1 MQEPIETPQEPS
13 ADGQNA
19 QDGRTIRV
27 GTGTTRERKR
37 RQHELFMAFIALLVV
52 LMLTWVELKYFG
64 EVNSF
69 IFLGLFNLN
78 VILLFAIVFVVLR
91 NVIKLVL
98 ERRRNVLG
106 SKLRTRLVI
115 SFVALSIVPTFLMF
129 ALGAKFVQ
137 TSVDFWFKTQVEDS
151 LEEALEVGQA
161 FYASSQERLERRSD
175 YILGRILERR
185 FAWGGKAMDAFL
197 KEKRAEYDLSL
208 IGIINPDLSEQ
219 NWHTGPEWE
228 GVWEDVRNKINWD
241 SLRDRPEFWS
251 TIRAGS
257 GADMVLG
264 LQPVDGGRTGY
275 IVLGES
281 IGHGLLYKLDK
292 IVHGISEYKQIRTMK
307 HQWKLA
313 LYVLLAVVTMLI
325 VMGAI
330 WFGMRLAKEL
340 SAPVQALADGTQR
353 VARGDL
359 TVRLEDSSS
368 DELGFLVQSFNE
380 MARDLQLS
388 RAELTEANEQLNR
401 NNRELE
407 QRGRYI
413 EAVLDNIGAGVISLD
428 SAGCVSTVNKAA
440 ETMLCL
446 DGSTIIG
453 RRPLELLQG
462 RYAELISE
470 VFEQMGASPGSQWQ
484 RQIDLTLGSR
494 DLKLL
499 VNVVTLTGPDGTEYG
514 IVAVFEDITELEK
527 MQRVAAWR
535 EVARRIAH
543 EIKNPLTPIKLSAQ
557 RMERKFGPQVED
569 PVFTQ
574 CTQLIVNQVEHL
586 QQMVQEFSSFAKLP
600 EVDLKWGYLA
610 PLLDEIVAMFR
621 NSHTSIDWELTYDG
635 QIPRLKLDVEGMR
648 RVLINILTN
657 AADAVREQAEPAVEV
672 VVSCDRLLGWVRIEV
687 RDNGEGLTQE
697 ERSRLFEPY
706 FSRKKGGT
714 GLGLTIVKS
723 IVSDHHGYVRAMP
736 REPRGT
742 TLVVELPV

>member
-1 MQEPIETPQEPS
+1 MNEQLETS
-13 ADGQNA
+13 S
-19 QDGRTIRV
+19 IKV
-27 GTGTTRERKR
+27 GTGTTKERKR
-37 RQHELFMAFIALLVV
+37 RQRELLMACGALLVV

-78 VILLFAIVFVVLR
+78 VILLFTVVFVVLR
-91 NVIKLVL
+91 NVIKLAL

-151 LEEALEVGQA
+151 LEQALEVGQA
-161 FYASSQERLERRSD
+161 FYASSQERLERRST
-175 YILGRILERR
+175 YILEQILQRR
-185 FAWGGKAMDAFL
+185 FAWGGKSMDAL
-197 KEKRAEYDLSL
+197 LREKRKEYDLSL
-208 IGIINPDLSEQ
+208 IGVITPDQKEQ
-219 NWHTGPEWE
+219 NWHTGPEWK
-228 GVWEDVRNKINWD
+228 GVWEEVRDNVNWE
-241 SLRDRPEFWS
+241 SLRERPEFWS

-264 LQPVDGGRTGY
+264 ILPVDDGKTGY
-275 IVLGES
+275 LVLGES

-292 IVHGISEYKQIRTMK
+292 IVNGISEYKQIRTMK

-340 SAPVQALADGTQR
+340 SAPVQALAHGTQR
-353 VARGDL
+353 IARGDL
-359 TVRLEDSSS
+359 SVRLEDTSS

-380 MARDLQLS
+380 MAKDLQLS
-388 RAELTEANEQLNR
+388 RSELTEANERLNQQ
-401 NNRELE
+401 NQELE

-413 EAVLDNIGAGVISLD
+413 EAVLDNITAGVISLD
-428 SAGCVSTVNKAA
+428 PKGRVSTVNKAA
-440 ETMLCL
+440 ETMLGL
-446 DGSTIIG
+446 DGGAIAGS
-453 RRPLELLQG
+453 RPLDLLQG
-462 RYAELISE
+462 HYADLITE
-470 VFEQMGASPGSQWQ
+470 VFEQLGASPGSQWQ
-484 RQIDLTLGSR
+484 RQIDLTLGTR

-499 VNVVTLTGPDGTEYG
+499 VNVVTLEDSEGNDSG

-557 RMERKFGPQVED
+557 RMERKFAEQVED

-574 CTQLIVNQVEHL
+574 STQLIVNQVEHL

-610 PLLDEIVAMFR
+610 PLIEEVVAMFR
-621 NSHTSIDWELTYDG
+621 NSHSSVHWNLHFEG
-635 QIPRLKLDVEGMR
+635 QIPRIKLDSEGMR
-648 RVLINILTN
+648 RVLINVLTN
-657 AADAVREQAEPAVEV
+657 AADALHGETDPTVDIV
-672 VVSCDRLLGWVRIEV
+672 VTCDKMLGWVRMEI
-687 RDNGEGLTQE
+687 RDNGAGLTQE

-723 IVSDHHGYVRAMP
+723 IVSDHHGYVRAVP
-736 REPRGT
+736 HEPKGT
-742 TLVVELPV
+742 TIVVELPV

>member
-1 MQEPIETPQEPS
+1 MNDQFEE
-13 ADGQNA
+13 A
-19 QDGRTIRV
+19 QSIKV

-37 RQHELFMAFIALLVV
+37 RQRELFMAFIGLLVI
-52 LMLTWVELKYFG
+52 LILTWVELKYFG
-64 EVNSF
+64 EVNSL

-78 VILLFAIVFVVLR
+78 VILLFTVIFVVLR
-91 NVIKLVL
+91 NVIKLIL

-115 SFVALSIVPTFLMF
+115 SFVTLSIVPTFLMF

-151 LEEALEVGQA
+151 LEQALEVGQA
-161 FYASSQERLERRSD
+161 FYASSQERLERRSQF
-175 YILGRILERR
+175 ILERILKQR
-185 FAWGGKAMDAFL
+185 FAWGGRSMDALL
-197 KEKRAEYDLSL
+197 KEKREEYDLSL
-208 IGIINPDLSEQ
+208 IGVITPDLKEQ

-228 GVWEDVRNKINWD
+228 GVWEDVRDKVNWE

-257 GADMVLG
+257 KADMVLG

-275 IVLGES
+275 LVLGES

-292 IVHGISEYKQIRTMK
+292 IVNGISEYKQIRTMK

-340 SAPVQALADGTQR
+340 SAPVQALAHGTQR

-359 TVRLEDSSS
+359 DVRLEDTSS
-368 DELGFLVQSFNE
+368 DELGFLVQSFND
-380 MARDLQLS
+380 MAKDLQRS
-388 RAELTEANEQLNR
+388 RAELTEANERLNR
-401 NNRELE
+401 QNQELE
-407 QRGRYI
+407 QRGQYI
-413 EAVLDNIGAGVISLD
+413 EAVLDNITAGVISLD
-428 SAGCVSTVNKAA
+428 SEGRVSTVNKAA
-440 ETMLCL
+440 ETMLGL
-446 DGSTIIG
+446 DGPSLAG
-453 RRPLELLQG
+453 SRPLELLHG
-462 RYAELISE
+462 HYADLIAD
-470 VFEQMGASPGSQWQ
+470 VFEQLGTSPASQWQ

-499 VNVVTLTGPDGTEYG
+499 VNVVTLQDSDGNDSG
-514 IVAVFEDITELEK
+514 LVAVFEDITELEK

-557 RMERKFGPQVED
+557 RMERKFGEEVGD
-569 PVFTQ
+569 PVFNQ
-574 CTQLIVNQVEHL
+574 SMQLIVSQVEHL

-600 EVDLKWGYLA
+600 EMNLKWGFLA
-610 PLLDEIVAMFR
+610 PLIEEVVAVFR
-621 NSHTSIDWELTYDG
+621 NSHSRIDWNLQFEG
-635 QIPRLKLDVEGMR
+635 QVPKLKLDNEGMR

-657 AADAVREQAEPAVEV
+657 ASDALKEESHPKVDIV
-672 VVSCDRLLGWVRIEV
+672 VTCDRMLGWVRIEI
-687 RDNGEGLTQE
+687 RDNGAGLSQE

-706 FSRKKGGT
+706 FSHKKGGT

-736 REPRGT
+736 HEPKGT
-742 TLVVELPV
+742 IIVVELPV

>member
-1 MQEPIETPQEPS
+1 MNEQLETS
-13 ADGQNA
+13 S
-19 QDGRTIRV
+19 IKV
-27 GTGTTRERKR
+27 GTGTTKERKR
-37 RQHELFMAFIALLVV
+37 RQRELLMACGALLVV

-78 VILLFAIVFVVLR
+78 VILLFTVVFVVLR
-91 NVIKLVL
+91 NVIKLAL

-115 SFVALSIVPTFLMF
+115 SFVALSIIPTFLMF

-151 LEEALEVGQA
+151 LEQALEVGQA
-161 FYASSQERLERRSD
+161 FYASSQERLERRST
-175 YILGRILERR
+175 YILEQILQRR
-185 FAWGGKAMDAFL
+185 FAWGGKSMDAL
-197 KEKRAEYDLSL
+197 LREKRKEYDLSL
-208 IGIINPDLSEQ
+208 IGVITPDQKEQ
-219 NWHTGPEWE
+219 NWHTGPEWK
-228 GVWEDVRNKINWD
+228 GVWEEVRDNVNWE
-241 SLRDRPEFWS
+241 SLRERPEFWS

-264 LQPVDGGRTGY
+264 ILPVDDGKTGY
-275 IVLGES
+275 LVLGES

-292 IVHGISEYKQIRTMK
+292 IVNGISEYKQIRTMK

-340 SAPVQALADGTQR
+340 SAPVQALAHGTQR
-353 VARGDL
+353 IARGDL
-359 TVRLEDSSS
+359 SVRLEDTSS

-380 MARDLQLS
+380 MAKDLQLS
-388 RAELTEANEQLNR
+388 RSELTEANERLNQQ
-401 NNRELE
+401 NQELE

-413 EAVLDNIGAGVISLD
+413 EAVLDNITAGVISLD
-428 SAGCVSTVNKAA
+428 PKGRVSTVNKAA
-440 ETMLCL
+440 ETMLGL
-446 DGSTIIG
+446 DGGAIAGS
-453 RRPLELLQG
+453 RPLDLLQG
-462 RYAELISE
+462 HYADLITE
-470 VFEQMGASPGSQWQ
+470 VFEQLVTSPGSQWQ
-484 RQIDLTLGSR
+484 RQIDLTLGTR

-499 VNVVTLTGPDGTEYG
+499 VNVVTLEDSEGNDSG

-557 RMERKFGPQVED
+557 RMERKFAEQVED

-574 CTQLIVNQVEHL
+574 STQLIVNQVEHL

-610 PLLDEIVAMFR
+610 PLIEEVVAMFR
-621 NSHTSIDWELTYDG
+621 NSHSSVHWNLHFEG
-635 QIPRLKLDVEGMR
+635 QIPRIKLDSEGMR
-648 RVLINILTN
+648 RVLINVLTN
-657 AADAVREQAEPAVEV
+657 AADALHGETDPTVDIV
-672 VVSCDRLLGWVRIEV
+672 VTCDKMLGWVRMEI
-687 RDNGEGLTQE
+687 RDNGAGLTQE

-723 IVSDHHGYVRAMP
+723 IVSDHHGYVRAVP
-736 REPRGT
+736 HEPKGT
-742 TLVVELPV
+742 IIVVELPV

>member
-1 MQEPIETPQEPS
+1 MNEQLETS
-13 ADGQNA
+13 S
-19 QDGRTIRV
+19 IKV
-27 GTGTTRERKR
+27 GTGTTKERKR
-37 RQHELFMAFIALLVV
+37 RQRELLMACGALLVV

-78 VILLFAIVFVVLR
+78 VILLFTVVFVVLR
-91 NVIKLVL
+91 NVIKLAL

-151 LEEALEVGQA
+151 LEQALEVGQA
-161 FYASSQERLERRSD
+161 FYASSQERLERRST
-175 YILGRILERR
+175 YILEQILQRR
-185 FAWGGKAMDAFL
+185 FAWGGKSMDAL
-197 KEKRAEYDLSL
+197 LREKRKEYDLSL
-208 IGIINPDLSEQ
+208 IGVITPDQKEQ
-219 NWHTGPEWE
+219 NWHTGPEWK
-228 GVWEDVRNKINWD
+228 GVWEEVRDNVNWE
-241 SLRDRPEFWS
+241 SLRERPEFWS

-264 LQPVDGGRTGY
+264 ILPVDDGKTGY
-275 IVLGES
+275 LVLGES

-292 IVHGISEYKQIRTMK
+292 IVNGISEYKQIRTMK

-340 SAPVQALADGTQR
+340 SAPVQALAHGTQR
-353 VARGDL
+353 IARGDL
-359 TVRLEDSSS
+359 SVRLEDTSS

-380 MARDLQLS
+380 MAKDLQLS
-388 RAELTEANEQLNR
+388 RSELTEANERLNQQ
-401 NNRELE
+401 NQELE

-413 EAVLDNIGAGVISLD
+413 EAVLDNITAGVISLD
-428 SAGCVSTVNKAA
+428 PKGRVSTVNKAA
-440 ETMLCL
+440 ETMLGL
-446 DGSTIIG
+446 DGGAIAGS
-453 RRPLELLQG
+453 RPLDLLQG
-462 RYAELISE
+462 HYADLITE
-470 VFEQMGASPGSQWQ
+470 VFEQLVTSPGSQWQ
-484 RQIDLTLGSR
+484 RQIDLTLGTR

-499 VNVVTLTGPDGTEYG
+499 VNVVTLEDSEGNDSG

-557 RMERKFGPQVED
+557 RMERKFAEQVED

-574 CTQLIVNQVEHL
+574 STQLIVNQVEHL

-610 PLLDEIVAMFR
+610 PLIEEVVAMFR
-621 NSHTSIDWELTYDG
+621 NSHSSVHWNLHFEG
-635 QIPRLKLDVEGMR
+635 QIPRIKLDSEGMR
-648 RVLINILTN
+648 RVLINVLTN
-657 AADAVREQAEPAVEV
+657 AADALHGETDPTVDIV
-672 VVSCDRLLGWVRIEV
+672 VTCDKMLGWVRMEI
-687 RDNGEGLTQE
+687 RDNGAGLTQE

-723 IVSDHHGYVRAMP
+723 IVSDHHGYVRAVP
-736 REPRGT
+736 HEPKGT
-742 TLVVELPV
+742 TIVVELPV